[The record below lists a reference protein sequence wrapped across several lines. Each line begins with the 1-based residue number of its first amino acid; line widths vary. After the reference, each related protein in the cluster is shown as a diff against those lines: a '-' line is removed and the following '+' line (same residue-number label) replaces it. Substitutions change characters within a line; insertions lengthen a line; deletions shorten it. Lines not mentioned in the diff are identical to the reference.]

1 MRRQVYFC
9 LTSPGKITPMSLTAK
24 LNPQQLAAVQHTS
37 TPLLVLAGAGSG
49 KTRVITE
56 KIAHLIRQQN
66 YDPRQIAAITFTNKA
81 AREMKA
87 RAGKLLKKEE
97 RRGLIVSTFHT
108 LGLKIIRS
116 ELKNLGYKSG
126 FSIFDSQ
133 DSATLLKELS
143 RKEENLD
150 MDEAARWQISRWKN
164 DFINPEQ
171 ALQETDDAK
180 GQFHARLYAHYQRQ
194 LHAYNA
200 MDFDDL
206 IVLPVQ
212 LFQSHSEVLE
222 KWQNKLRY
230 LLVDEYQD
238 TNACQYRLVKL
249 LAGPQ
254 ARLTVVGDDDQ
265 SIYAWRGARPEN
277 LDLLQ
282 HDFPALKI
290 IKLEQNYRSCTRIL
304 ESANQL
310 IANNPHTIEKKLWS
324 ALGEGEALQVI
335 PCNSAEH
342 EAERV
347 VSEILKLKFRHR
359 VNHGDCAI
367 LYRGNFQSRLFER
380 YLREQNIPYKV
391 SGGTSFFERAEVKDI
406 VAYLRLITNPDD
418 DAAFLRIVNTPRRE
432 IGAATLE
439 KLGAY
444 ASDRGVSLFSASFE
458 MGLQQRLTERA
469 LMRLQRFTDWINE
482 FNRRAEIDNPVSLVR
497 QLVQEINYESWL
509 SEISSNESISEK
521 RMDNI
526 NELIEWIGRLAK
538 KNEQQNLSDI
548 IAHMMLMDI
557 LERNSEEQQQD
568 AVQLM
573 TLHAAKGLEF
583 PHVFIAGMEEEL
595 IPHKTSLDE
604 DMLEEE
610 RRLAYV
616 GITRAQKT
624 LAFTFAKKRQRYGEI
639 VECEP
644 SRFLNELPEQHIEWD
659 DPNKK
664 NPEEQKETG
673 RAYLNGLRDMLT

>member
-1 MRRQVYFC
+1 
-9 LTSPGKITPMSLTAK
+9 MSLTAK

-624 LAFTFAKKRQRYGEI
+624 LA
-639 VECEP
+639 
-644 SRFLNELPEQHIEWD
+644 
-659 DPNKK
+659 
-664 NPEEQKETG
+664 
-673 RAYLNGLRDMLT
+673 